1 MSTIIKLKHSDAG
14 IGVNFYNDKEEKNY
28 NKIIEFVKSSVS
40 SKTPLSMTDVE
51 WDLDNMTLGHSDPKA
66 DTLLKKITLRLEH

>member
-66 DTLLKKITLRLEH
+66 DTLLKKITLTLEH

>member
-40 SKTPLSMTDVE
+40 NKTPLSMTDVE
-51 WDLDNMTLGHSDPKA
+51 WDLDNMTLGHSDPSANK
-66 DTLLKKITLRLEH
+66 LLKKITLRLEH